1 MEFEELI
8 DNLKNAD
15 IQPSASCW
23 EKIEHNLAAG
33 AGQFSPKSP
42 AKEAATKIA
51 GSAAG
56 KAAAVIASAVA
67 VAAAVTFTVLE
78 LTDNQQNKT
87 TPEPASEIITAENDN
102 LPDTVAISQK
112 TIDETLTAENN
123 TDDKNFRNIPNTIDN
138 QPVVEAANIT
148 PQTAATTQNGDEN
161 LTEQQQLST
170 IEGTIATEQAQ
181 AVSTDNNGQKKQEQ
195 SSNNEEV
202 TTSAAT
208 EPTAETNNF
217 FLEIPNV
224 ITPNGDGINDV
235 FVINGLEKCDKH
247 FLIIKNQS
255 GRQVLSTRTY
265 NNDWGG
271 GAPEGTY
278 YYSIS
283 YEYEGTPQMRTGVIT
298 VVK

>member
-56 KAAAVIASAVA
+56 KAAAVIAGAVA

-87 TPEPASEIITAENDN
+87 TPEPVTEVISTENDN

-123 TDDKNFRNIPNTIDN
+123 TDDKNFKNIPNIIDN
-138 QPVVEAANIT
+138 QIVVEASNIT
-148 PQTAATTQNGDEN
+148 PQTTAPTLNGEDYQP
-161 LTEQQQLST
+161 EQQHSP
-170 IEGTIATEQAQ
+170 IEETIATEQAQ
-181 AVSTDNNGQKKQEQ
+181 AVSTDNIGQKNPEQ
-195 SSNNEEV
+195 YSNNEEV

-208 EPTAETNNF
+208 EPTAATNTF

>member
-33 AGQFSPKSP
+33 AGQMSPKSP

-56 KAAAVIASAVA
+56 KAAAVIAGAVA

-78 LTDNQQNKT
+78 LSDNQQNQT
-87 TPEPASEIITAENDN
+87 TPEPISEVISTDNEILSDTISIAPKEVNESLAAETNTNDN
-102 LPDTVAISQK
+102 
-112 TIDETLTAENN
+112 
-123 TDDKNFRNIPNTIDN
+123 NFRNISNSIDN

-148 PQTAATTQNGDEN
+148 PQTAAPTQNGDEN
-161 LTEQQQLST
+161 LTEQQQLNT

-181 AVSTDNNGQKKQEQ
+181 AVSADNSAQKKQEQ
-195 SSNNEEV
+195 PSNNEEV

-208 EPTAETNNF
+208 EPIAETNTF

-235 FVINGLEKCDKH
+235 FVINGLEKCDKY

-271 GAPEGTY
+271 SAAEGTY